1 MGVSGEINKQLQEK
15 RIMNN
20 CIQNKQITYRTTDN
34 QSDYVIRN
42 LRESEIRLLDDFL
55 LDFFF
60 AISHFSFY

>member
-55 LDFFF
+55 YE
-60 AISHFSFY
+60 AIFIRK